1 MKPMPTLDELR
12 RNRAGVLS
20 IAAQITLAL
29 AILCNALFFIRET
42 TAWMNRP
49 TGIDEPDIFVMES
62 TSTGERPTWAP
73 REQADLAALRS
84 IDGVVDA
91 YATNTVPLSNE
102 GNSAALKLTI
112 DQQQATTMA
121 ALYYTGAEGLKTLGL
136 QLIAGRMFARDEV
149 GYVDPTDPA
158 TILNVPAAV
167 IVTSA
172 LAQKLYPHGSALG
185 RPVFIQGDPTALRI
199 VGVVKRLQVPWTMV
213 AGWGSTFSE
222 DSILLPA
229 QLVAKKV
236 LYVVR
241 VRSGRVA
248 AVEKKAVGALQ
259 RIDRL
264 RIIGGPYTMA
274 QKRATAYRDDRGLSL
289 FLAVVTSCLLGVT
302 AAGIV
307 GLTSYWVS
315 KRKRQIGIR
324 RALGATRGG
333 IVWYFLGENLMI
345 TVVGVVAG
353 TFLAIGLNLWVITA
367 FALPRMPV
375 GYLATGAVALILLG
389 QLAALWPAWRAA
401 SIPPAIATRS
411 A

>member
-1 MKPMPTLDELR
+1 MIPMPTLDELR

-20 IAAQITLAL
+20 IAAQMTLAL

-62 TSTGERPTWAP
+62 TSTGERQAWAP
-73 REQADLAALRS
+73 REQADLLALRS
-84 IDGVVDA
+84 IEGVVDA
-91 YATNTVPLSNE
+91 YATNTVPLSDE
-102 GNSAALKLTI
+102 GNSAALKVTV
-112 DQQQATTMA
+112 DQQQPTTMA
-121 ALYYTGAEGLKTLGL
+121 ALYYTGDEGLSTLGL
-136 QLIAGRMFARDEV
+136 RLIAGRMFTRDEA
-149 GYVDPTDPA
+149 GYVDPTDSA
-158 TILNVPAAV
+158 AILDVPAAV

-185 RPVFIQGDPTALRI
+185 RPVFIQGDPTAMRI
-199 VGVVKRLQVPWTMV
+199 VGVVKRLQVPWTTV

-222 DSILLPA
+222 DSLLLPA

-236 LYVVR
+236 LYVIR
-241 VRSGRVA
+241 VRPGRVA
-248 AVEKKAVGALQ
+248 AVEKEAVGALQ
-259 RIDRL
+259 RLDRL

-274 QKRATAYRDDRGLSL
+274 QKREFAYRDDRGLSL

-333 IVWYFLGENLMI
+333 IIWYFLGENLMI
-345 TVVGVVAG
+345 TLVGVVAG
-353 TFLAIGLNLWVITA
+353 TFLAIALNLWVISA

-375 GYLATGAVALILLG
+375 SYFAAGAVALIALG

>member
-20 IAAQITLAL
+20 IAAQMTLAL
-29 AILCNALFFIRET
+29 GILCNALFFIHET
-42 TAWMNRP
+42 TAWMDRP

-91 YATNTVPLSNE
+91 YATNTVPLSDE
-102 GNSAALKLTI
+102 GNSVALKLTA
-112 DQQQATTMA
+112 DQQQPTTMA
-121 ALYYTGAEGLKTLGL
+121 ALYYTGADGLNTLDL
-136 QLIAGRMFARDEV
+136 QLLAGRMFARDEV

-158 TILNVPAAV
+158 TILDVPAAV

-185 RPVFIQGDPTALRI
+185 RPVFIQGVSTALRI
-199 VGVVKRLQVPWTMV
+199 VGVVRRLQVPWTMV

-222 DSILLPA
+222 DSLLLPA

-241 VRSGRVA
+241 VRAGGVA
-248 AVEKKAVGALQ
+248 AVEKEAVGALQ
-259 RIDRL
+259 RLDRL

-274 QKRATAYRDDRGLSL
+274 QKRERAYRNDRGLSL

-333 IVWYFLGENLMI
+333 IIWYFLGENLMI
-345 TVVGVVAG
+345 TLVGVIAG
-353 TFLAIGLNLWVITA
+353 TFLAIALNLWVISA
-367 FALPRMPV
+367 FALPRMPE
-375 GYLATGAVALILLG
+375 GYLACGAVALIVLG